1 MKSMQLSLCAVEL
14 EMHVFYLI
22 LLVELCCSLEKP
34 LNIYNITT
42 GLSSRISAEVISVLK
57 FK

>member
-1 MKSMQLSLCAVEL
+1 MKSMQLSLCTVEL

-22 LLVELCCSLEKP
+22 LLVELCCSWEKP
-34 LNIYNITT
+34 LNNITT
-42 GLSSRISAEVISVLK
+42 GLSSKISAEVISVLK